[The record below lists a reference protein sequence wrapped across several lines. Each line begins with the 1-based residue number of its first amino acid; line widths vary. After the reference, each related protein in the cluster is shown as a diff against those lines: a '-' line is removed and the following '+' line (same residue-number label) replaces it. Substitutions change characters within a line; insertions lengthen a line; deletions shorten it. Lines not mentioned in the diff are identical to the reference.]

1 MPPLAL
7 TDEMLARLMDAAAL
21 LPVSSRD
28 SFMHSVAGRVT
39 GIPCL
44 GHAEFERAIT
54 FVLNSYGVG
63 GGSEAFAR
71 KRRKNHAQIFLR

>member
-7 TDEMLARLMDAAAL
+7 TDEMLAHLMDAAAL

-28 SFMHSVAGRVT
+28 AFMRSVAGRVA

-44 GHAEFERAIT
+44 GHAEFERAVA
-54 FVLNSYGVG
+54 FVLGSYGVAG
-63 GGSEAFAR
+63 GPHAFTQ
-71 KRRKNHAQIFLR
+71 KRRKNHAQIFR